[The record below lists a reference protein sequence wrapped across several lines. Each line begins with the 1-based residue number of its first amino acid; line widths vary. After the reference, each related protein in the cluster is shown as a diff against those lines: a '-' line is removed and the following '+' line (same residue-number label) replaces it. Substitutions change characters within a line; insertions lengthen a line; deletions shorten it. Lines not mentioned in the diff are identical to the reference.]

1 MNHPRIDQLGRLSA
15 FVVPAVA
22 FVAIFGA
29 ALLAPEFSWRADA
42 LSDLGA
48 PGAETAWLFNGGLI
62 CAGVL
67 GVPFAASLAS
77 SARTRFD
84 RLTAVVLVLTL
95 ALLSGVG
102 LFPTGHPLHLPVAA
116 GFISSRRSPS
126 GSRARRMSLWVN
138 PDSVSRWSG
147 SPTSISSSGSRGQ
160 RVSGWDRASRSP
172 NSSARRSFQCGCS
185 HAGENLFVLNTMDE
199 HEWHAT

>member
-15 FVVPAVA
+15 FVAPAIA
-22 FVAIFGA
+22 SVAIFGA

-102 LFPTGHPLHLPVAA
+102 LFPTSHPLHLPVAA
-116 GFISSRRSPS
+116 GFYLLATLTLWLAGTADVLVGEPRFGLAVVWLANVHLLQWLAWAAGLRLGPGLAIPELVGAALLSVWVL
-126 GSRARRMSLWVN
+126 ARGRE
-138 PDSVSRWSG
+138 PIRPEYDG
-147 SPTSISSSGSRGQ
+147 
-160 RVSGWDRASRSP
+160 
-172 NSSARRSFQCGCS
+172 
-185 HAGENLFVLNTMDE
+185 
-199 HEWHAT
+199 